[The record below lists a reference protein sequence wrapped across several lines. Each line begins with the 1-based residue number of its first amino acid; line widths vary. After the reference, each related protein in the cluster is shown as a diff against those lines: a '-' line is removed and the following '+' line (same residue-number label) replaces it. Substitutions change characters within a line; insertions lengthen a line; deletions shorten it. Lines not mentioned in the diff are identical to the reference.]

1 MNSGSDDQ
9 TKCCLVGVI
18 WLGNSARNE
27 LSALERRKK
36 KEERILSVTDTDV
49 GRIVSQFSASVE
61 RVISLYII
69 T

>member
-1 MNSGSDDQ
+1 M
-9 TKCCLVGVI
+9 GVI
-18 WLGNSARNE
+18 WLGTSARNE